1 MGWAIFLGGC
11 AQLIAGLIDLRK
23 NNAFG
28 GTAFIAYGL
37 FWLAMAFGWGEKRP
51 SLFLFSVCCIMISS
65 IKKIAYNIII
75 AIIQR
80 MCK

>member
-23 NNAFG
+23 NHAFG

-37 FWLAMAFGWGEKRP
+37 FWLAMAFGWATTNGMFGSYAAERSIRAKQEPLSWRT
-51 SLFLFSVCCIMISS
+51 SS
-65 IKKIAYNIII
+65 
-75 AIIQR
+75 
-80 MCK
+80 

>member
-1 MGWAIFLGGC
+1 MLMPSTPIRRTKNVNTTTKNTRTAIKDSPQPNSSL
-11 AQLIAGLIDLRK
+11 
-23 NNAFG
+23 
-28 GTAFIAYGL
+28 
-37 FWLAMAFGWGEKRP
+37 EKRP

-80 MCK
+80 MRK